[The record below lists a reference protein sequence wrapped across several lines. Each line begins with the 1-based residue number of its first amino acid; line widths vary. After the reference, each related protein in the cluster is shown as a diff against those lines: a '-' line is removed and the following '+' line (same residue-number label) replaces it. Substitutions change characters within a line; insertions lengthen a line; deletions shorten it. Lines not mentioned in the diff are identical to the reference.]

1 VDIFVGT
8 TGRVKD
14 HMERGNFDFKG
25 LKFAILDEADVMLNL
40 GFKEDIETIMRT
52 IKEHGPKDLQC
63 LMFSATVPT
72 WVRQI
77 CSMFLKP
84 NY

>member
-1 VDIFVGT
+1 MRKGVDIFVGT

-52 IKEHGPKDLQC
+52 IKDHGPKDL
-63 LMFSATVPT
+63 
-72 WVRQI
+72 
-77 CSMFLKP
+77 
-84 NY
+84 